1 MKPDIR
7 FYALGEIADS
17 VLDYAVIFARCRG
30 EWVCCQHRDRTTW
43 EFPGG
48 HIEPG
53 ETPLEAAHREL
64 YEETGAR
71 AETLEALCVY
81 SVTDPGRKPTFGLLC
96 RAELATI
103 GPLPDGF
110 EIARVQTFAE
120 PPQNWTYPHI
130 QPYLL
135 ARAFPE

>member
-1 MKPDIR
+1 MVR
-7 FYALGEIADS
+7 FFEDLRDADCTFVVIIAQKGGKL
-17 VLDYAVIFARCRG
+17 VLCR
-30 EWVCCQHRDRTTW
+30 HRERATW

-71 AETLEALCVY
+71 AETLEAVCVY
-81 SVTDPGRKPTFGLLC
+81 SVADPGREPTFGLLC
-96 RAELATI
+96 RAELASI

-120 PPQNWTYPHI
+120 LPQNWTYPHI

-135 ARAFPE
+135 ERAFPE